1 MFGESVFN
9 AALSDQKVAKV
20 KALGVNEG
28 SKSTISNIDITSK
41 VDIALNAAMS
51 LYKVDFT

>member
-9 AALSDQKVAKV
+9 TALSDQKVAKV
-20 KALGVNEG
+20 KALAVNEG